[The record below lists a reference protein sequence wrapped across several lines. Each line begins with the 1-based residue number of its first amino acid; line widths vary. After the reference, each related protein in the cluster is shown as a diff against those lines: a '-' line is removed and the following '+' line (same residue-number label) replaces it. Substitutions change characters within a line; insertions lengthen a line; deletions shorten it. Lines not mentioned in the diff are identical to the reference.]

1 MDYVNKEIARR
12 LMSEMEV
19 AEIWYLVESGRER
32 PRFTLKCN
40 VWSPD
45 LGDTLYPL
53 FDAYGSMVA
62 FARGYKLKE
71 GEKDIE
77 HFDVYTDLLE
87 YKFVNRDSTWQLDAP
102 VNADGTAIPNPKA
115 NEVGKMMIV
124 YHSQDYPEWH
134 DQQYAINRLETSY
147 SNHADMNDYFGSP
160 ILAVIGEIM
169 GFAAKGDQGKILQL
183 SENAKANF
191 LALESPP
198 ESIKMEQENL
208 KNSIFYTSQTPD
220 ISFETMKGL
229 GTIAQFTMKAYFMDA
244 HMAVSDKEEI
254 FGIGLQ
260 RRLNIIK
267 AAIGKVIDTTMA
279 KEAEAVQLKPVI
291 TPYLPQN
298 DTELI
303 DNLSIAKTNG
313 IISKESAVELSPL
326 TSDIEVE
333 MERLANDE
341 KNAAGKEV
349 IL

>member
-1 MDYVNKEIARR
+1 
-12 LMSEMEV
+12 
-19 AEIWYLVESGRER
+19 
-32 PRFTLKCN
+32 
-40 VWSPD
+40 
-45 LGDTLYPL
+45 
-53 FDAYGSMVA
+53 
-62 FARGYKLKE
+62 
-71 GEKDIE
+71 
-77 HFDVYTDLLE
+77 
-87 YKFVNRDSTWQLDAP
+87 
-102 VNADGTAIPNPKA
+102 
-115 NEVGKMMIV
+115 
-124 YHSQDYPEWH
+124 
-134 DQQYAINRLETSY
+134 
-147 SNHADMNDYFGSP
+147 
-160 ILAVIGEIM
+160 
-169 GFAAKGDQGKILQL
+169 
-183 SENAKANF
+183 
-191 LALESPP
+191 
-198 ESIKMEQENL
+198 
-208 KNSIFYTSQTPD
+208 
-220 ISFETMKGL
+220 
-229 GTIAQFTMKAYFMDA
+229 
-244 HMAVSDKEEI
+244 MAVSDKEEI